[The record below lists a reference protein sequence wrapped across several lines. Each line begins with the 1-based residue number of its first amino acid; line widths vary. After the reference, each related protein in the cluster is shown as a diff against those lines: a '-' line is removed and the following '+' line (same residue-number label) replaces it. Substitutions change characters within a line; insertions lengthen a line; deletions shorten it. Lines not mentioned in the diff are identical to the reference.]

1 MSIKTTVILLKI
13 STVTI
18 LSFAFAL
25 GMKYYDSV
33 QKYEKLQELNK
44 IDKEAYTNDLKE
56 ILNRYDAEVQKNHQ
70 LTLQKLKKERV
81 IIENQVN
88 NSQKNKVTSSTV
100 SKSYLKKIDSFQTVL
115 KKKNYENSEL
125 NDHVTSLKE
134 KNRELTTKNLANETI
149 ISTTK
154 NLTAINVVANGIRI
168 VANNIIETKRFNTT
182 EQVKVCFTLLEN
194 KAAIKG
200 YKDIYIQII
209 NPNNKVVAKKGEAI
223 DSNERLLDFSA
234 KTNVYYDNEDL
245 DVCVF
250 VDPNKQDMT
259 KGDYEINIYSGIN
272 LIGSTVFSLK

>member
-70 LTLQKLKKERV
+70 LTSQNLKKKEG
-81 IIENQVN
+81 IHEND
-88 NSQKNKVTSSTV
+88 KVSSEKKQFGLAA
-100 SKSYLKKIDSFQTVL
+100 SKSNLKKIDSFKMAL
-115 KKKNYENSEL
+115 KKINHENSEL
-125 NDHVTSLKE
+125 NTQVTTLKE
-134 KNRELTTKNLANETI
+134 KNKELTTKNLSNETI
-149 ISTTK
+149 ISTSK
-154 NLTAINVVANGIRI
+154 NLTAINVVANGVRI

-200 YKDIYIQII
+200 YKDIYIQIV
-209 NPNNKVVAKKGEAI
+209 NPHNKVVAKKGDAVA
-223 DSNERLLDFSA
+223 SNDRLLDFSA

-250 VDPNKQDMT
+250 VDPNKQDIT